1 MAEIWIGLAESAVSD
16 LEGIREWYQDQG
28 VPEVGERL
36 ILELFER
43 IETLAAHPEIGRI
56 VPELGQAFLRELIH
70 PPFRIV
76 YRLDPGRV
84 RIVRVW
90 RGERLLRLPP
100 SAGFPP
106 PQD

>member
-1 MAEIWIGLAESAVSD
+1 MAGIWIGFAESAVSD
-16 LEGIREWYQDQG
+16 LEGTREWYQDQG

-36 ILELFER
+36 ILEIFER
-43 IETLAAHPEIGRI
+43 IETLAEHPEIGRI

-90 RGERLLRLPP
+90 RGERQLRLPP
-100 SAGFPP
+100 SARTPE
-106 PQD
+106 D

>member
-36 ILELFER
+36 ILEIFER

-100 SAGFPP
+100 SAGSPSP
-106 PQD
+106 ED

>member
-1 MAEIWIGLAESAVSD
+1 MAEIWIGLAESAVRD

-36 ILELFER
+36 ILEIFER
-43 IETLAAHPEIGRI
+43 IETIAEHPEIGRI

-70 PPFRIV
+70 PPLRIV

-100 SAGFPP
+100 SARSLE
-106 PQD
+106 D